1 MVLACFVP
9 RTFRV
14 FREKP
19 RTNKKP
25 IRRKYGGGVMVV
37 VVGGRN
43 IFARRDLITRKTIK
57 SNLFGTKMSKKK
69 PLFLT

>member
-1 MVLACFVP
+1 
-9 RTFRV
+9 
-14 FREKP
+14 
-19 RTNKKP
+19 
-25 IRRKYGGGVMVV
+25 MVV